1 MKMIKKAEE
10 RKINVV
16 AANPTINCE
25 GVLII
30 VM

>member
-16 AANPTINCE
+16 AAVPTPRCD
-25 GVLII
+25 GTLII
-30 VM
+30 IN